1 MDLEIKHLRL
11 VSAIARTGSVTRAG
25 DLLNLSQSALSHQLR
40 DIEDRLSASLFHRVG
55 KRMVLTTAGDALLR
69 TATQVLDLVG
79 RTEEEIRKAGKSEA
93 GLLRI
98 TTQCYTC
105 YHWLPGLLKEYRLR
119 HPNVEVQVDADA
131 TPRPIK
137 SLLEGR
143 IDLAI
148 ISDRVRDRR
157 IVERPLFE
165 DELLV
170 IMSPSHRWAG
180 RAAVELADFA
190 EETLII
196 YPPKEEST
204 MLQRVLLPAGV
215 TPKALQ
221 QVQLSEAII
230 ELVRAGLGIAT
241 MARWAVEPHVRAG
254 TLRAAKLTR
263 KGFHRRWGA
272 AMLRDMSNVP
282 HAKDFIDLIVRRSPV
297 VSRPREAA
305 RTEFRE
311 VREVREV
318 RGVREVHEVRGVREV
333 QGVRKVRRVPE
344 VPRARR
350 VR

>member
-40 DIEDRLSASLFHRVG
+40 DIEDRLTASLFHRVG

-69 TATQVLDLVG
+69 AATQVLDIVG
-79 RTEEEIRKAGKSEA
+79 RTEEEIRKAGKTEA
-93 GLLRI
+93 SLLRI
-98 TTQCYTC
+98 TTQCYTA

-119 HPNVEVQVDADA
+119 HPNVEIQVDADA

-148 ISDRVRDRR
+148 MSDRVRDRR
-157 IVERPLFE
+157 LVERVLFE

-170 IMSPSHRWAG
+170 IMSPTHRLAS
-180 RAAVELADFA
+180 RATIEPEDFA

-196 YPPKEEST
+196 YPPREEST
-204 MLQRVLLPAGV
+204 LLQRVLAPAGV
-215 TPKALQ
+215 TPRAVQ

-230 ELVRAGLGIAT
+230 ELVKAGLGVAA
-241 MARWAVEPHVRAG
+241 MARWAIEPYMRSGA
-254 TLRAAKLTR
+254 LRTAKLTR
-263 KGFHRRWGA
+263 RGYHRRWSA
-272 AMLRDMSNVP
+272 VMLRDMANAP

-297 VSRPREAA
+297 QRP
-305 RTEFRE
+305 
-311 VREVREV
+311 
-318 RGVREVHEVRGVREV
+318 
-333 QGVRKVRRVPE
+333 QGVRQP
-344 VPRARR
+344 A
-350 VR
+350 

>member
-40 DIEDRLSASLFHRVG
+40 DIEDRLGASLFHRVG

-69 TATQVLDLVG
+69 AATQVLEIVG
-79 RTEEEIRKAGKSEA
+79 RTEDEIRKAGKSEA

-137 SLLEGR
+137 SLLDGR

-148 ISDRVRDRR
+148 VSDRVRDRR
-157 IVERPLFE
+157 LVERPLFD

-170 IMSPSHRWAG
+170 IMSPGHRLAG
-180 RAAVELADFA
+180 RASIDPEDFA
-190 EETLII
+190 DETLII
-196 YPPKEEST
+196 YPPKDEST
-204 MLQRVLLPAGV
+204 ILQRVLAPAGV

-230 ELVRAGLGIAT
+230 ELVKAGLGLAA
-241 MARWAVEPHVRAG
+241 MARWSIEPYVRSGALK
-254 TLRAAKLTR
+254 TARLTK
-263 KGFHRRWGA
+263 KGFKRRWGA
-272 AMLRDMSNVP
+272 AMLRDMAAAP
-282 HAKDFIDLIVRRSPV
+282 HARDFIDLIIRRSPV
-297 VSRPREAA
+297 AA
-305 RTEFRE
+305 DMHSIRK
-311 VREVREV
+311 
-318 RGVREVHEVRGVREV
+318 
-333 QGVRKVRRVPE
+333 QG
-344 VPRARR
+344 
-350 VR
+350 

>member
-25 DLLNLSQSALSHQLR
+25 DVLNLSQSALSHQLR
-40 DIEDRLSASLFHRVG
+40 DIEDRLATSLFHRVG

-69 TATQVLDLVG
+69 AATQVLDIVD
-79 RTEEEIRKAGKSEA
+79 RTEDEIRKSGKSDA

-119 HPNVEVQVDADA
+119 HPHVEVQVDADA

-148 ISDRVRDRR
+148 VSDRVRDRR
-157 IVERPLFE
+157 LIEQTLFE

-170 IMSPSHRWAG
+170 IMSPTHRLAG
-180 RAAVELADFA
+180 RTAIEPEDFA
-190 EETLII
+190 DETLII

-204 MLQRVLLPAGV
+204 MLQRVLAPAGV

-230 ELVRAGLGIAT
+230 ELVKAGLGVAA
-241 MARWAVEPHVRAG
+241 MARWAVEPYVRSGA
-254 TLRAAKLTR
+254 LRTARLTR
-263 KGFHRRWGA
+263 NGFRRRWGA
-272 AMLRDMSNVP
+272 AMLRDMANVP
-282 HAKDFIDLIVRRSPV
+282 HAKDFIDLIIRRSPV
-297 VSRPREAA
+297 ASRTGKAA
-305 RTEFRE
+305 NERVHDHG

-318 RGVREVHEVRGVREV
+318 PP
-333 QGVRKVRRVPE
+333 VRRV
-344 VPRARR
+344 R
-350 VR
+350 